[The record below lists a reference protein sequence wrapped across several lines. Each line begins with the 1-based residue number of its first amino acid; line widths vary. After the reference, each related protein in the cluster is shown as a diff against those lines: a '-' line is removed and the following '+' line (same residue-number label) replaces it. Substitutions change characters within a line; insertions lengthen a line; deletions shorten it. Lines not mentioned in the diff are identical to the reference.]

1 MPPLPGIV
9 PIFKNQTL
17 GSSKAFYSDYCLSIC
32 FFPPFSISLIFCILV
47 CHRYHSSLFPPF
59 GSLVMSTI
67 KNICCCVPW
76 FINSE
81 NVLLL
86 SNKCLHSI
94 KMQFS
99 SEQSCRI
106 PRSPFNLYFVARNP
120 TGFWYRTCRMQ
131 RLTHAVILNRKAW
144 CWLPFTSPS
153 SARLAPSCGMTP
165 ASPWH

>member
-1 MPPLPGIV
+1 MSQHLFLSPFLH
-9 PIFKNQTL
+9 FSYFLHT
-17 GSSKAFYSDYCLSIC
+17 CLSQI
-32 FFPPFSISLIFCILV
+32 PFK
-47 CHRYHSSLFPPF
+47 LFPPF

-81 NVLLL
+81 SVLLL

-99 SEQSCRI
+99 SEQSCKI
-106 PRSPFNLYFVARNP
+106 PRSPFNLYFVAHNP
-120 TGFWYRTCRMQ
+120 TGFCYRTCGMQ
-131 RLTHAVILNRKAW
+131 RLTHAIILNRRAW
-144 CWLPFTSPS
+144 CWLFFTSPS